1 MRGLLLSGIPEL
13 FLLSLAFMVGD
24 GSTYV
29 AIFAAALIHELG
41 HIIAAAILGVK
52 IRLFGAGIAGI
63 SLRYDFSGIHPLGE
77 TVVCLS
83 GPVLGLIIFLFG
95 YKSGTVSCFVGA
107 CAGLALFNLLPISYL
122 DGGCALS
129 AILSAFLSPDTVW
142 KICRP
147 LSVVFTILLWIAAV
161 FMILRSGGDFS
172 VLTISVYLLYRLFS
186 DG

>member
-13 FLLSLAFMVGD
+13 FLLALAFMVGD
-24 GSTYV
+24 GSTYS

-77 TVVCLS
+77 AAVCLA
-83 GPVLGLIIFLFG
+83 GPVVGIIIFLFG
-95 YKSGTVSCFVGA
+95 YKSGSVSSFIGA

-129 AILSAFLSPDTVW
+129 AILSSFLPPDMVW

-147 LSVVFTILLWIAAV
+147 LSVVFTILLWITSV
-161 FMILRSGGDFS
+161 FMMLRSGGDFS
-172 VLTISVYLLYRLFS
+172 VLAVSVYLLYRLFFE
-186 DG
+186 G